1 MVPRTNALSIRPQ
14 GLLCFCEPSCLIGY
28 LKLGNHLHLPKQKK
42 VDRFQRLSCIALFA
56 QKVLVT
62 RFTPIWK
69 SCTEQRTQH
78 SPDVQR
84 ALPVAV
90 GFAVHARV
98 GVPGAHWERV
108 GSALGEPQGVWVL
121 VWIPMPRT
129 SAGLPRRARGAPDA
143 RQERAG
149 GARGGSHLDQHSA
162 HLRWVVASTD

>member
-1 MVPRTNALSIRPQ
+1 MSHWLPEAGKSFAPPQ
-14 GLLCFCEPSCLIGY
+14 T
-28 LKLGNHLHLPKQKK
+28 KKK

-162 HLRWVVASTD
+162 HLRWAPRDGLVLGWWHFSRDHWPAPEIAWM